1 MDVLRIIH
9 NTNYY
14 VGIIIDII
22 CFLATF
28 FSWRKK
34 YSDNNKSNG
43 NRRKRTIYIVSLVVE
58 VLVGCLLFLLV
69 IYSENIVEVPNVVGL
84 SVDNAKQTLN
94 ESKLSFKVEDDDNKI
109 DVVKQQFPAAG
120 SFVYVNQV
128 IYLELEDKKTVVN
141 KEAEEQPVSMPTL
154 YYLQEE
160 SALELL
166 YSLGAGDV
174 DINYVYHDD
183 INAGLVLDTTPAVGE
198 SFYKGDTVVITVS
211 KNKYDESKLSLPTEL
226 YEDFVIEGK
235 CLLWYNGDDS
245 VVTVPEGIEVIGK
258 AAFDHETNS
267 ENSYDKITQI
277 ILPDSVK
284 LIEPNAFRE
293 IENLESINIPNGV
306 KCIPSLAFT
315 DCSNL
320 HEVKLSDNLMY
331 IGPDA
336 FHNCNNLKTI
346 TIPKC
351 VKYIGE
357 KAFSQSGLT
366 KIELPDGVIVKEGA
380 FLNCNQ
386 LEEVIYE
393 ENMLTVESGCFA
405 CTKWLDDNEE
415 EFVTVSN
422 RLLRY
427 NGVSETVVIPEN
439 IEIIDAFAFTN
450 NKTIKKVVINENVT
464 EIGDQSFLECSNL
477 REVELAESISKIGA
491 GAFMH
496 TEWLE
501 NYPNDYVIVGDMV
514 LISYKGNES
523 EVEIP
528 DTVKIIGRQAFSF
541 NDCSKIIIPESVE
554 TINSAAFMLCSNL
567 AEIEIP
573 DNIEVIPR
581 RMCYLCP
588 QLKSISMPEKV
599 RVIGEEAFSNCQLL
613 ECIIL
618 PSKVK
623 IISKFAFDGCD
634 QLEKLSINDGCRYI
648 CSGSFTNCR
657 VLEAVYIPRTIIKI
671 GEYAFFCCTQLREVT
686 MNYGVQYLGEGTFA
700 VCTSLHDI
708 SLPMSIVEVGLGCF
722 MDCYNLQTVRCC
734 GNIKEIKMNTFKGCS
749 NLAEIKLS
757 ENLEKIGYSAFY
769 KCINLREIDLSDSM
783 KIIGESAFRE
793 SGIEEISIPNNVKM
807 IDLGAFFECY
817 NLKTVKMK
825 EGTEKILAY
834 AFAGCDDLVS
844 IYFPDSITFLDGYIG
859 GNENTIFYCSKNNK
873 VVCEYASAYG
883 IKTRDF

>member
-34 YSDNNKSNG
+34 YSDDNKSDG
-43 NRRKRTIYIVSLVVE
+43 IRRKRTIYIVSLVVE

-69 IYSENIVEVPNVVGL
+69 IYSKNIVEVPNVVGL

-94 ESKLSFKVEDDDNKI
+94 ESKLLSDIADDDNKI
-109 DVVKQQFPAAG
+109 DVVKRQFPVAG

-128 IYLELEDKKTVVN
+128 INLELEDKKVVVN
-141 KEAEEQPVSMPTL
+141 KEVEEQPVSMPTL
-154 YYLQEE
+154 FYLQEE

-174 DINYVYHDD
+174 EINYVYHDD
-183 INAGLVLDTTPAVGE
+183 INAGLVLDTIPAVGE

-211 KNKYDESKLSLPTEL
+211 QNKYDESKLSLPTEL

-235 CLLWYNGDDS
+235 CLLWYTGDDS

-293 IENLESINIPNGV
+293 MKNLESINIPNGV
-306 KCIPSLAFT
+306 KCIPSLAFM

-320 HEVKLSDNLMY
+320 REVKLSDNLIY
-331 IGPDA
+331 IGSDA

-346 TIPKC
+346 TIPKH

-357 KAFSQSGLT
+357 KAFSQSGLI

-386 LEEVIYE
+386 LGEVFYE
-393 ENMLTVESGCFA
+393 ENNLTLEAGCFA

-450 NKTIKKVVINENVT
+450 NKTLKKVVINENVT
-464 EIGDQSFLECSNL
+464 EIGDQSFKECSNL
-477 REVELAESISKIGA
+477 SEVEIADSISEIGA
-491 GAFMH
+491 GAFVH

-528 DTVKIIGRQAFSF
+528 ETVKIIGRQAFSF
-541 NDCSKIIIPESVE
+541 NNCGKIIIPESVE
-554 TINSAAFMLCSNL
+554 TINSAAFMLCNNL
-567 AEIEIP
+567 AEIEMP

-588 QLKSISMPEKV
+588 QLKSISMSEKL

-613 ECIIL
+613 ECSIL

-623 IISKFAFDGCD
+623 IISNFAFNGCD
-634 QLEKLSINDGCRYI
+634 QLRKVSINDGCRYI
-648 CSGSFTNCR
+648 CSYSFTNCLA
-657 VLEAVYIPRTIIKI
+657 LEAVYIPKTTIMI
-671 GEYAFFCCTQLREVT
+671 GEYAFFGCTQLREVT
-686 MNYGVQYLGEGTFA
+686 INYGIRYLGEGTFTM
-700 VCTSLHDI
+700 CTSLRDI
-708 SLPMSIVEVGLGCF
+708 SLPMSIVEVGLGSF
-722 MDCYNLQTVRCC
+722 MYCYNLESVRCC
-734 GNIKEIKMNTFKGCS
+734 GNIKEIKTNTFKGCS
-749 NLAEIKLS
+749 NLTDIKLP

-769 KCINLREIDLSDSM
+769 KCINLREVDLPDSV
-783 KIIGESAFRE
+783 KIIGEGAFLE
-793 SGIEEISIPNNVKM
+793 SGIEEILIPNNVKM
-807 IDLGAFFECY
+807 IDLGAFYECF
-817 NLKTVKMK
+817 NLRTVKME
-825 EGTEKILAY
+825 EGIEKILAY
-834 AFAGCDDLVS
+834 AFAGCNDLMS
-844 IYFPDSITFLDGYIG
+844 IYFPDSIIFLDGYIG
-859 GNENTIFYCSKNNK
+859 GNENTVFYCSESNK
-873 VVCEYASAYG
+873 VVREYASTYG